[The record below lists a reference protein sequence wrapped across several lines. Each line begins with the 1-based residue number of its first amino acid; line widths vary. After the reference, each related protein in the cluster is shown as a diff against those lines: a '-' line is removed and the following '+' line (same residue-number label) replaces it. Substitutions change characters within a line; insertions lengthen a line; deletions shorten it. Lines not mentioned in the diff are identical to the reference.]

1 MEALELLTQRTSTP
15 ALRAPAPTQD
25 QVKLMLDAACRAPD
39 HGSLRPYRFMVIE
52 DEGLNRLGEL
62 FLKAGLTKNPQM
74 DEAEQRK
81 LRNMPLRAPM
91 IIVCVAVKQPHPKVP
106 EMEQV
111 ITAGCAAHA
120 IVQSA
125 FAQELG
131 AMWRTGAMTHDAVV
145 LEGLSIAENE
155 EIVGFI
161 YLGRSLKVREAPEFD
176 SASLMQSWG

>member
-1 MEALELLTQRTSTP
+1 MDALELLTQRTSTP
-15 ALRAPAPTQD
+15 ALRAPAPTAD

-39 HGSLRPYRFMVIE
+39 HGMLRPYRFLVIE
-52 DEGLNRLGEL
+52 GDALNKLGQL
-62 FLKAGLTKNPQM
+62 FLKAGLTKNPDM
-74 DEAEQRK
+74 DEAEQKK
-81 LRNMPLRAPM
+81 LQNMPLRAPM
-91 IIVCVAVKQPHPKVP
+91 IIVAIAVKQEHPKVP
-106 EMEQV
+106 EVEQV

-131 AMWRTGAMTHDAVV
+131 AMWRTGAMTHDPVV
-145 LEGLSIAENE
+145 LQGLNIAANE

-176 SASLMQSWG
+176 TATLTQSWG